1 MNIKDLLKEFNISDF
16 GYTEEA
22 VPQSVSHYKEW
33 VDKDNHMPLLY
44 LEGERGEKR
53 QDLRLHWPD
62 FQSALV
68 FLFSYDETR
77 QNLKNFYQ
85 KDPEWNGLKLA
96 SYTLGFEGDDYHEQ
110 VKTKLLKIGE
120 RLKEVFQLDYKLTLD
135 THPVLERDLAL
146 RSGLGWFGKNSMM
159 IHKTHGSFFIIGSL
173 LLNQKLNLEIKKTET
188 DHCGQCTRCAD
199 ACPTQAIDLNTRTI
213 IAKDCISTFTIEQFQ
228 LDTVVP
234 DKMDLT
240 SGFIF
245 GCDICQD
252 VCPWNTRL
260 ERNKI
265 SLEPQWNEKQKEI
278 MDYFIKRPVQDLN
291 SDLDAIS
298 GKQFEKKFKKT
309 SFERSGRRGLLKN
322 IRLYLKQKS

>member
-1 MNIKDLLKEFNISDF
+1 MNIKDLLAEFNISDF

-22 VPQSVSHYKEW
+22 IPQSVSHYNEW
-33 VDKDNHMPLLY
+33 VNGDKHMPLLY

-53 QDLRLHWPD
+53 QDLRLHWSD

-77 QNLKNFYQ
+77 KNLKNFYQ
-85 KDPEWNGLKLA
+85 NDPQWNGLKLA
-96 SYTLGFEGDDYHEQ
+96 SYSLGFAGEDYHEQ
-110 VKTKLLKIGE
+110 LRTILIKIGE
-120 RLKEVFQLDYKLTLD
+120 RLKEVYHLDYKLTLD

-159 IHKTHGSFFIIGSL
+159 IHKSQGSFFIIGSL
-173 LLNQKLNLEIKKTET
+173 LLNQKLNLEIKKIET

-199 ACPTQAIDLNTRTI
+199 ACPTQAIDLTTRTI
-213 IAKDCISTFTIEQFQ
+213 VAKDCISTFTIEQFQ
-228 LDTVVP
+228 LDTTVP
-234 DKMDLT
+234 PKMNLT

-252 VCPWNTRL
+252 VCPWNVRL

-265 SLEPQWNEKQKEI
+265 PVIPVWNEKQKEI
-278 MDYFIKRPVQDLN
+278 MDFFIKRPVQELN
-291 SDLDAIS
+291 SDLEAIS

-322 IRLYLKQKS
+322 IRLYLKQKF